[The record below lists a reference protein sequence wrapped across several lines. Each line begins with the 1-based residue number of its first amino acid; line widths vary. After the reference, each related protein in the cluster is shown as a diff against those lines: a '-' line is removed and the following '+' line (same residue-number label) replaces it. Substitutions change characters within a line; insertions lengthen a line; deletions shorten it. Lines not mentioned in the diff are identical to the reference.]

1 MAPSMGGLS
10 DPSAPYSQVHLLSS
24 LPSRQMDRQTADMHV
39 LQIHASFKYV
49 AYAQSGKLSLIYS
62 SPGTHKTH
70 KTELERHPLI
80 ILDKVNHKHSLSD
93 GWRVQYTSVECLSWL
108 GLQASGLDLTGR
120 WTHGRFFLHLEA
132 ISFLFPLQLQI
143 IQDHPVATIEQRRCV
158 LVSCLVDGPFQIEV
172 QVSKV
177 WANYFIHS
185 SSQSSTRWPRGTLTP
200 CRCVIQLLQQILQV
214 CSIHVPCGLSTG
226 VWCHEHESDVTCFPL
241 VAFQCKHLMIT
252 QRWGMQLFR
261 KRLDK

>member
-10 DPSAPYSQVHLLSS
+10 DPSAPCSQVHLLSS
-24 LPSRQMDRQTADMHV
+24 LPLRQMDRQTADMHV

-49 AYAQSGKLSLIYS
+49 ACAQSGKLSLIYS

-70 KTELERHPLI
+70 KTKLERHPLI

-120 WTHGRFFLHLEA
+120 CTRGRFFLHLEA

-143 IQDHPVATIEQRRCV
+143 IQDHTVVLGLNREDAYLSLVLSMVPSKLKFRCQKCGPTISSILALNLAPGGHVALLHLVGVSSSCCSRFYKSVPFMFPV
-158 LVSCLVDGPFQIEV
+158 DFP
-172 QVSKV
+172 QVS
-177 WANYFIHS
+177 
-185 SSQSSTRWPRGTLTP
+185 
-200 CRCVIQLLQQILQV
+200 
-214 CSIHVPCGLSTG
+214 G
-226 VWCHEHESDVTCFPL
+226 VMNMS
-241 VAFQCKHLMIT
+241 LM
-252 QRWGMQLFR
+252 
-261 KRLDK
+261 